1 MQELC
6 FRRLI
11 DLLADK
17 LAGEH
22 GDKGKPLTPE
32 QIVLSGLEMLG
43 GSHFQRNPAVLT
55 GCVQTSIFRIF
66 YK

>member
-1 MQELC
+1 MPGKWTWLYLIFQQSMQELC

-17 LAGEH
+17 LAGEY

-32 QIVLSGLEMLG
+32 QIVLSG
-43 GSHFQRNPAVLT
+43 
-55 GCVQTSIFRIF
+55 
-66 YK
+66 